1 MAINP
6 LDHAVLTYQPI
17 WGEGRRLV
25 GARVRVRLLDAAL
38 DAPHLLHQMAD
49 WWTADS
55 PFLLVAF
62 EEPRPLR
69 QALAVAPPDHLWLEL
84 PDQGARMPTDMLEA
98 LTQARRFGHRL
109 VQNLPLARAHP
120 VSNAIADRFRYL
132 LHLWPEQ
139 ADQALKAAR
148 PEDSPVMPGQLYQG
162 IGHRTLAAHCLD
174 VRQAWGIV
182 GWPEDD
188 ALGSYGMGDIGVDKG
203 TLLRVQQALL
213 RDVSMEK
220 VIALIHTDVM
230 LTYRLLR
237 LVNSPALC
245 GGREVSTVRQALM
258 LLGERRF
265 RDTLT
270 RLLPGAV
277 ADPDLQPVRQALVVR
292 AQLMQNLMDA
302 GAQHELATEIYLT
315 GLFSTLER
323 WVRQPLAQVLEQVP
337 LSEAITQALLEE
349 DGPYAPYLDVARR
362 LGDAEQS
369 QQLPLV
375 CQEAGFGLGHVNTAL
390 LKTLTRWRQPR

>member
-6 LDHAVLTYQPI
+6 LDHAVFTYQPI
-17 WGEGRRLV
+17 WGGGRRLAGV
-25 GARVRVRLLDAAL
+25 RLRVRLLDAAV
-38 DAPHLLHQMAD
+38 DAPHLLHQVAD
-49 WWTADS
+49 WWSADS

-62 EEPRPLR
+62 DEQRPLQ

-84 PDQGARMPTDMLEA
+84 PDHGPRMPPDMLEA

-120 VSNAIADRFRYL
+120 ISSAIADRFRYL

-139 ADQALKAAR
+139 ADQALKAVR
-148 PEDSPVMPGQLYQG
+148 PEDSPVMPAQLYQG

-174 VRQAWGIV
+174 ARQAWGVV

-188 ALGSYGMGDIGVDKG
+188 ALGAYGMGDIGVDKG

-213 RDVSMEK
+213 REASMET
-220 VIALIHTDVM
+220 VIGHIHSDVM
-230 LTYRLLR
+230 LTYRLLK

-270 RLLPGAV
+270 RLLPSAV
-277 ADPDLQPVRQALVVR
+277 ADADLQPVRQALVVR
-292 AQLMQNLMDA
+292 GLLMQNLMDA

-323 WVRQPLAQVLEQVP
+323 WVHEPLAQALEKVP
-337 LSEAITQALLEE
+337 LSEAIALALLEG
-349 DGPYAPYLDVARR
+349 DGPYASYLDVARR
-362 LGDAEQS
+362 LADASQS

-375 CQEAGFGLGHVNTAL
+375 CQEAGFSLGHVNTAL
-390 LKTLTRWRQPR
+390 LKTLARWRQPR